1 MNDGLEKN
9 FHQEMLAI
17 YEEAT
22 TFGYHPTY
30 FVRMVQQHGG
40 VGAAKKLLRKGITD
54 GLKRLAREG
63 RMYISIEQ
71 LVLTD
76 PWDQLF
82 TEEEKDLARWAIFND
97 GKF

>member
-1 MNDGLEKN
+1 MTNDLEKD

-40 VGAAKKLLRKGITD
+40 VDAAKQLLRKGITD
-54 GLKRLAREG
+54 GLKRLAKEG
-63 RMYISIEQ
+63 RLDISVEQ
-71 LVLTD
+71 LVLTE

-82 TEEEKDLARWAIFND
+82 TAEEKELARWALDNV